1 MEIQL
6 QDRTLGQWMEHWA
19 ETTPDK
25 EYLVY
30 SDRDLRFTWKE
41 FNERVDR
48 MAKGMLS
55 IGIKH
60 GTHVGIWA
68 TNVPDWLTFLYAA
81 AKIGAVAV
89 TVNTNY
95 KQSELEFLVENADI
109 HTLCITDGVF
119 DGSYVDMV
127 YTMLPE
133 LKESQRGYLK
143 SKRFPVLKNVV
154 YIGQEKYRG
163 MYNTPELLLLG
174 ENVSDE
180 TLVEAKK
187 LVTPHDVVNMQYTS
201 GTTGFPKGVMLTH
214 YNIAN
219 NGLLTGE
226 HMKFTADDKLCCC
239 VPLFHCFGVVL
250 ASMNVL
256 THGCTQVMVEKF
268 DPLVV
273 LASIHKE
280 RCTALYGV
288 PTMFIA
294 ELNHP
299 MFSMFDL
306 TSLRTGI
313 MAGSLCP
320 VELMKQVEEKMF
332 MRVTSVYGLTEASP
346 GMTHSR
352 IDDPAEV
359 RYNTVG
365 RDYEF
370 TEVRVIDPETGEE
383 CPVGVQG
390 EMCNRG
396 YNTMKGYYNNP
407 AATAEVIDKD
417 GFLHSGDLGVKD
429 ENGNYR
435 ITGRIKD
442 MIIRGGE
449 NIYPED
455 IETVLNSHVCIADSI
470 VTEQEPYK
478 VADMSLAEFGRK
490 EIEIAEH
497 EMPGLMALRKKYADQ
512 KPLKGARI
520 TGSLHMTIQTAVLIE
535 TLVALGADVRWASCN
550 IFSTQDHAAAA
561 IAADGVPVF
570 AWKGETLEEYWWCT
584 DMALRFPDGKGPHMI
599 VDDGGDA
606 SLLVHMG
613 YRAENDAET
622 INRKGGNH
630 EEQVILDTLNRILAE
645 DNTRWHRTI
654 AEMKG
659 VSEETTTGVHR
670 LYQMMEKGE
679 LLVPAINVNDSVTK
693 SKFDNLYGCRESLA
707 DGIKRATD
715 VMIAGKVVV
724 VAGYGDVGKGCAHSM
739 RSYGARVLITEI
751 DPICALQAAMEGFE
765 VTTMEEAVKE
775 GNVFVT
781 TTGNCDII
789 TIEHMAQMKDQA
801 IVCNIG
807 HFDNEIQVDKLVNYP
822 NIQHTNIKP
831 QVDKYTFPTGNS
843 IFLLAEGRL
852 VNLGCATGHP
862 SFVMSNSFT
871 NQVLA
876 QMDLWTMP
884 YEVGVYRLPKRLDE
898 EVARLHLERI
908 GVKLSKLT
916 QKQADYIGVP
926 VEGPYKAEHYRY

>member
-1 MEIQL
+1 MDIQL
-6 QDRTLGQWMEHWA
+6 QDKTLGQWMEHWA

-359 RYNTVG
+359 RYNTVLFVDLVDLLVVRQNHIHLCLIRTALVIQG
-365 RDYEF
+365 RAYHL
-370 TEVRVIDPETGEE
+370 ID
-383 CPVGVQG
+383 
-390 EMCNRG
+390 
-396 YNTMKGYYNNP
+396 
-407 AATAEVIDKD
+407 
-417 GFLHSGDLGVKD
+417 DLLIWDSQLFFCFVF
-429 ENGNYR
+429 
-435 ITGRIKD
+435 
-442 MIIRGGE
+442 
-449 NIYPED
+449 NIYCHRYPP
-455 IETVLNSHVCIADSI
+455 IGN
-470 VTEQEPYK
+470 
-478 VADMSLAEFGRK
+478 
-490 EIEIAEH
+490 
-497 EMPGLMALRKKYADQ
+497 
-512 KPLKGARI
+512 
-520 TGSLHMTIQTAVLIE
+520 
-535 TLVALGADVRWASCN
+535 
-550 IFSTQDHAAAA
+550 FS
-561 IAADGVPVF
+561 P
-570 AWKGETLEEYWWCT
+570 C
-584 DMALRFPDGKGPHMI
+584 
-599 VDDGGDA
+599 
-606 SLLVHMG
+606 S
-613 YRAENDAET
+613 
-622 INRKGGNH
+622 
-630 EEQVILDTLNRILAE
+630 
-645 DNTRWHRTI
+645 
-654 AEMKG
+654 
-659 VSEETTTGVHR
+659 
-670 LYQMMEKGE
+670 
-679 LLVPAINVNDSVTK
+679 
-693 SKFDNLYGCRESLA
+693 
-707 DGIKRATD
+707 
-715 VMIAGKVVV
+715 
-724 VAGYGDVGKGCAHSM
+724 
-739 RSYGARVLITEI
+739 
-751 DPICALQAAMEGFE
+751 
-765 VTTMEEAVKE
+765 
-775 GNVFVT
+775 
-781 TTGNCDII
+781 
-789 TIEHMAQMKDQA
+789 
-801 IVCNIG
+801 
-807 HFDNEIQVDKLVNYP
+807 
-822 NIQHTNIKP
+822 
-831 QVDKYTFPTGNS
+831 
-843 IFLLAEGRL
+843 
-852 VNLGCATGHP
+852 
-862 SFVMSNSFT
+862 
-871 NQVLA
+871 
-876 QMDLWTMP
+876 
-884 YEVGVYRLPKRLDE
+884 
-898 EVARLHLERI
+898 
-908 GVKLSKLT
+908 
-916 QKQADYIGVP
+916 
-926 VEGPYKAEHYRY
+926 